1 MVLDGIFAEVEV
13 ILNENQEKRE
23 AIREASKE
31 LESAIIKVVQIVRR
45 IHQGDEQGIEPWCID
60 SLRSQT
66 LTYRRVVVRLGTTP
80 FFPSVFL

>member
-45 IHQGDEQGIEPWCID
+45 IHQGDDQGN
-60 SLRSQT
+60 S
-66 LTYRRVVVRLGTTP
+66 
-80 FFPSVFL
+80 